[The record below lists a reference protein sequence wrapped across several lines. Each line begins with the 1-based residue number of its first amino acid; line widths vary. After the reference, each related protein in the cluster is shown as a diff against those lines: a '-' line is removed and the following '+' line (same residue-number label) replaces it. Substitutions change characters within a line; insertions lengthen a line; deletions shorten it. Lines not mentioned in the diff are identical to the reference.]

1 MQAPGV
7 THYSPTGRERGDSP
21 GQELGNHSSRCEGSN
36 LASVNFGCLTCK
48 ERVLDQTTA
57 NTWFYFQKLLIIWS
71 REQMQRKRDS
81 STSAKLEPQN
91 FQTFGSLVL
100 VVSTDYATRLPSK
113 TRGPAGLQ
121 APGMWSF
128 LGMRVHAC

>member
-7 THYSPTGRERGDSP
+7 THYSHTGTERGDSP

-48 ERVLDQTTA
+48 ERVLYQTTA
-57 NTWFYFQKLLIIWS
+57 NTLWFHFQKLLIIWS
-71 REQMQRKRDS
+71 REQTQRKRDS

-91 FQTFGSLVL
+91 FQTFGSLDL
-100 VVSTDYATRLPSK
+100 VVSTDYAIRPPSK
-113 TRGPAGLQ
+113 T
-121 APGMWSF
+121 
-128 LGMRVHAC
+128 